1 MTTNVELYE
10 ALKPYVGQEAAGMI
24 ADVVPPAKDI
34 ATKTDMMRVEGRIDT
49 LEAKIDAV
57 EARLEAKIS
66 DVEARLAHKLLTYS
80 IPIWGI
86 VGSMAL
92 AIVGLVATRL

>member
-10 ALKPYVGQEAAGMI
+10 ALKPHVGQEAAGMI
-24 ADVVPPAKDI
+24 ADVIPPARDLATRTDLAGVRTELSDVKAELKTDI
-34 ATKTDMMRVEGRIDT
+34 AELRADMYAM
-49 LEAKIDAV
+49 
-57 EARLEAKIS
+57 EARLTSKF
-66 DVEARLAHKLLTYS
+66 LTYS
-80 IPIWGI
+80 LPIWGI